1 MHRTILIFIITMLA
15 LAGTTHAQPDL
26 LWSRTF
32 GGEDWDQCRSIIQTE
47 DGGYALAGHT
57 ASFGAGRSDFWL
69 VRTDEDGDS
78 LWSRTYGG
86 EDYDEC
92 YSMIQTN
99 DGGFALV
106 GVTYSFGA
114 GSGDFWLVKTDADG
128 DSLWSRTFGG
138 EVFEECNSMIQ
149 TTDGGYALAGYTRS
163 FGAGAYDMWLVK
175 TNADGDYLWSKT
187 FGGRRMEYCNSVIQT
202 EDGGYALAGWTES
215 FGAGISDFWLVKTD
229 EDGDS
234 LWSRTFGGGEEEWC
248 YSIIQTADGGYAL
261 AGFTYSFGGW
271 SDDDMWLV
279 KTNADGDSLWSKT
292 FGGRRM
298 EYCNSVIQTEDGG
311 YVLAGY
317 NIYQVYLPDSIWL
330 YRTDDEG
337 NLLWSLTFG
346 GEDSEWCN
354 SIIQTTEGG
363 YALAGY
369 TTSFGAGGGDF
380 WLVKTGPDPVSVPPA
395 PLFFHPSSFI
405 LHPSF
410 PNPFNSTT
418 NIRFGLP
425 KNELVS
431 LRIIDLTGN
440 AVETLIDG
448 RLPAGYHTVSWNS
461 IDYPAGVYICNMQ
474 AADESRAVKM
484 VLVK

>member
-15 LAGTTHAQPDL
+15 FAGIAHAQPDS
-26 LWSRTF
+26 LWSRTY

-57 ASFGAGRSDFWL
+57 ASFGTGRSDFWL

-114 GSGDFWLVKTDADG
+114 GSGDFWLVRADADG

-138 EVFEECNSMIQ
+138 EAFEECNSMIQ
-149 TTDGGYALAGYTRS
+149 TSDGGYSLAGYTWS
-163 FGAGAYDMWLVK
+163 FGAGEYDMWLVK
-175 TNADGDYLWSKT
+175 TDADGDSLWSKT
-187 FGGRRMEYCNSVIQT
+187 FGGRRMEFCNSVIQT
-202 EDGGYALAGWTES
+202 EDGGYALAGYTES
-215 FGAGISDFWLVKTD
+215 FGAGGYDMWLVKTD

-234 LWSRTFGGGEEEWC
+234 LWSQTFGGGESEWC
-248 YSIIQTADGGYAL
+248 YSIVQTADGGYAL
-261 AGFTYSFGGW
+261 AGFTFSFGGW
-271 SDDDMWLV
+271 SDDMWLV
-279 KTNADGDSLWSKT
+279 KTNADGDSLWSRT
-292 FGGRRM
+292 FGGVAN
-298 EYCNSVIQTEDGG
+298 ESCNSLIQTADQG

-317 NIYQVYLPDSIWL
+317 NLYQEYFPESILL
-330 YRTDDEG
+330 YRTDADG
-337 NLLWSLTFG
+337 DLLWSLTFG
-346 GEDSEWCN
+346 GEDSDWCN
-354 SIIQTTEGG
+354 SIIQTVDGG

-369 TTSFGAGGGDF
+369 TESFGAGEGDF
-380 WLVKTGPDPVSVPPA
+380 WLVKTGPDPVSVPPE
-395 PLFFHPSSFI
+395 PFIPHPSSFI
-405 LHPSF
+405 LSNPF
-410 PNPFNSTT
+410 PNPFNSAT

-425 KNELVS
+425 KNELV
-431 LRIIDLTGN
+431 LVRIIDLIGN
-440 AVETLIDG
+440 VVETLIDG

-461 IDYPAGVYICNMQ
+461 LDYPAGVYICSIQ
-474 AADESRAVKM
+474 AAGFNDAVKM